1 MKWPAEQENSQALT
15 TQPTIADLRK
25 YMVTAA
31 RKQDVKLTS
40 RWTEPSNNRKF
51 ELSIKYVP
59 QAFSFEW
66 SFFEKKGL
74 KVSRLWSRTSDIAE
88 EIHAIIEHS
97 KDVSESELLDN
108 SLDRKWEQM
117 SSTRRAHASRLLEQ
131 TFDRVPIEE
140 LQEMSLAP
148 EALTGNLQI
157 IHITNLLQS
166 IAMGHLSGRL
176 RINRQAAYAD
186 MFFIDGKVVH
196 AEGSRAH
203 GEECFVQV
211 ICWKDGEFHFEPR
224 LKTDE
229 RTIDRSLDMLIL
241 EGVLLLDNTEY
252 LKQCGVNMDTVLE
265 RVNKDLSE
273 NQFVDIVSKAEPPD
287 MQLSKDIY
295 LQIDSRKT
303 IQDIVELL
311 RLNRSRWVHTVASLV
326 RSRVAQI
333 CHAPPKQ
340 LSVAPKEIDLNLVR
354 DVAQRLQD
362 SKTGL
367 YSYAAILFLLNHEI
381 YFSSERPVSII
392 LFGLR
397 NTQSKSTDTTSL
409 VRELSHAIQNTQGAK
424 GIISHYDEHDLA
436 LTLIGANAS
445 QAAVIADRVI
455 KSLMS
460 SSVEFQ
466 LSNMNMAQGIAC
478 FPDDA
483 EDMPRLLAAADLARD
498 KALKDGRHGTV
509 LARDLE

>member
-1 MKWPAEQENSQALT
+1 TL
-15 TQPTIADLRK
+15 ADLKK

-40 RWTEPSNNRKF
+40 RWTEGSSDRKF

-59 QAFSFEW
+59 QEFSFEW
-66 SFFEKKGL
+66 TFSEKKGL
-74 KVSRLWSRTSDIAE
+74 KVQRIWTRTSDIAE
-88 EIHAIIEHS
+88 EIHTIIEATL
-97 KDVSESELLDN
+97 KLSESELLDT

-131 TFDRVPIEE
+131 TFDRVPIEQ

-148 EALTGNLQI
+148 EALSGNLQI

-166 IAMGHLSGRL
+166 ISMGHLSGRL

-186 MFFIDGKVVH
+186 MFFIEGKAVH

-211 ICWKDGEFHFEPR
+211 ICWKDGEFQFEPK

-229 RTIDRSLDMLIL
+229 RTVSRPMDMLIL

-273 NQFVDIVSKAEPPD
+273 NQFVEIVSKAEPPD
-287 MQLSKDIY
+287 MQLAKDIY
-295 LQIDSRKT
+295 LQIDGRKT
-303 IQDIVELL
+303 IQDLVDLL
-311 RLNRSRWVHTVASLV
+311 RLNRSRWVPTLATLV

-333 CHAPPKQ
+333 CHAPPKK
-340 LSVAPKEIDLNLVR
+340 LEVKPKKLDPALMRAVTRSLEHE
-354 DVAQRLQD
+354 
-362 SKTGL
+362 KTGL
-367 YSYAAILFLLNHEI
+367 YSYPAFLFFLNHEL

-397 NTQSKSTDTTSL
+397 STGEKAVDTSPL
-409 VRELSHAIQNTQGAK
+409 LRELSRSIQNTQGAK
-424 GIISHYDEHDLA
+424 GIISHYEEYDLA
-436 LTLIGANAS
+436 LTLIGATAS
-445 QAAVIADRVI
+445 QAAVVADRVI

-460 SSVEFQ
+460 SSMEFQ
-466 LSNMNMAQGIAC
+466 IANMNMAQGIAS

-483 EDMPRLLAAADLARD
+483 DDAPTLLAAAELARD
-498 KALKDGRHGTV
+498 TALNEGRHRTI
-509 LARDLE
+509 LARDLV